1 MTLRRFEMDK
11 SRSDYDLGWEAYQ
24 DGEDFDEEKSELWK
38 AGWKDAALL
47 EEDLAEEEGE
57 DSE

>member
-24 DGEDFDEEKSELWK
+24 AGEDFDEEKSELWK

-57 DSE
+57 DLE